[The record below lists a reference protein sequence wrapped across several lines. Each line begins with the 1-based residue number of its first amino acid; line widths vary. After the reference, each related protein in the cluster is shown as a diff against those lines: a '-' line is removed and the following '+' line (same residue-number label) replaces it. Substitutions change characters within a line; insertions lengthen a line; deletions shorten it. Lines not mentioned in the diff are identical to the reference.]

1 MCKEVK
7 ECTDTKNTQDKSA
20 SDIFKPSLQ
29 LTSLM
34 AVNHFQY
41 FILTMLIKLDK
52 KETYVWS
59 CFRVLATRCVNG
71 T

>member
-1 MCKEVK
+1 MWKEVK

-34 AVNHFQY
+34 AVNQFQY

-59 CFRVLATRCVNG
+59 CFRALATRCVNG